1 MPIRT
6 TILIFLLATFALA
19 QSGNAQTHVATVTK
33 YTSSAVSNISKS
45 LPSSS
50 TNGNLIIVHL
60 SYDNVARSVSS
71 VTDTKGNTYT
81 RINGPTT
88 WNTTFRSELWYA
100 YNITGGGAA
109 INVTATLTGSSTSYM
124 QIYISEYSGVLTT
137 ADPLDQK
144 ATRTGSSTSITVGPK
159 TTAYG
164 NELVYAVAI
173 GASGTLSRGAGFN
186 LRSSANEN
194 IVEDKNAPTPGS
206 YNATFTS
213 AGGNWVGEMATFRSA
228 STLPVELV
236 SFGARVLPDKS
247 VKLDWV
253 TSMELNN
260 DYFDVQRSQDG
271 ASWKSIERIKGAGN
285 SNNTISYTKADHTP
299 LAGLSYYRLKQT
311 DFDGRIKY
319 STVRTVRLEANG
331 AKSKIKMYPNP
342 ADKYI
347 AVEGNSSDLRAVC
360 VFNYLGQPA
369 ANVKTSGENSGR
381 VVLDLSLLSP
391 GMYVL
396 QTKSERFTFYKK

>member
-6 TILIFLLATFALA
+6 TIISFLIATFAMV
-19 QSGNAQTHVATVTK
+19 QDGNAQTHLATATK
-33 YTSSAVSNISKS
+33 YTASAVSSISKS
-45 LPSSS
+45 FPSSS
-50 TNGNLIIVHL
+50 TDGNLIIVHL

-71 VTDTKGNTYT
+71 VTDTKGNTYA
-81 RINGPTT
+81 RISGPTT
-88 WNTTFRSELWYA
+88 WNTTYRSELWYA
-100 YNITGGGAA
+100 YNIKGGGAA

-124 QIYISEYSGVLTT
+124 QIYISEYTGILTT
-137 ADPLDQK
+137 ANPLDQK
-144 ATRTGSSTSITVGPK
+144 ATITGSTASITVGPK

-164 NELVYAVAI
+164 NEFVYAVAI
-173 GASGTLSRGAGFN
+173 GASGTLSHGAGFN
-186 LRSSANEN
+186 LRSSANAN
-194 IVEDKNAPTPGS
+194 IVEDKNANTAGS
-206 YNATFTS
+206 YNATFSS
-213 AGGNWVGEMATFRSA
+213 AGGNWVAEMATFRNA

-236 SFGARVLPDKS
+236 SFDARVLTDKS

-271 ASWKSIERIKGAGN
+271 ACWKSIERIKGAEN
-285 SNNTISYTKADHTP
+285 SNNNITYTTTDHSP

-311 DFDGRIKY
+311 DFDGKTKY
-319 STVRTVRLEANG
+319 SDVRAIRLEANG
-331 AKSKIKMYPNP
+331 ANSKIKMYPNP

-347 AVEGNSSDLRAVC
+347 SVEGNSSDLRAVR

-369 ANVKTSGENSGR
+369 ANVKTSGENNGR

-396 QTKSERFTFYKK
+396 QTKGESFTFYKK